1 MPGRILRVL
10 QNDPGRIPARLFG
23 KLLALRLSLKSN
35 VVVEGEVIILG
46 TPLIDIHK
54 GSKLYLGDGVMLT
67 SRNRGSHLNIH
78 APVKLFADRPG
89 AEIRIG
95 EHTRIAG
102 SCIHAQ
108 RSVTIGK
115 RCLIAGNCQI
125 VDANGHDLCFPNVER
140 RPYTE
145 GPCIPIV
152 IEDDVWLG
160 TNTVVL
166 PGVKIGRGSVIGAN
180 SVVSA
185 SIPPMSVARGNPA
198 EVVFDYRL
206 NYGDKHVRFL
216 RLERGRR
223 PAQD

>member
-54 GSKLYLGDGVMLT
+54 GSKLYLGNGVMLN
-67 SRNRGSHLNIH
+67 SRNRGYHLNIQ

-125 VDANGHDLCFPNVER
+125 IDANGHDLSFPNVESR
-140 RPYTE
+140 LNSE
-145 GPCIPIV
+145 GFSLPIV

-160 TNTVVL
+160 INTVVL

-180 SVVSA
+180 SVVST

-198 EVVFDYRL
+198 EVVFDYGL
-206 NYGDKHVRFL
+206 DYGERRVRFV
-216 RLERGRR
+216 RFERGR
-223 PAQD
+223 